1 MNVLATIGQWCTE
14 RSLESK
20 HGSTSRSI
28 SSSSYRLEST
38 PKRTGGVDFL
48 MKVLATMGQLCTER
62 SLESKNWS
70 KFWVFTKGDEASSSD
85 YVGRVKAVIFWQ
97 VKINCFLG
105 NLYFWPGLATTWS
118 TSNDRSKFKVK
129 LKFIVETWKYSQRNR
144 KSRLSSESISNYG
157 SIMYWKVAREQK
169 LVKILR
175 FYKGCWSQF

>member
-48 MKVLATMGQLCTER
+48 MNVLATIGQWCTERSLESKHGSTSRSISSSSYRLESTLKRIARVDFLMNVLATMGQLCTER

-97 VKINCFLG
+97 VKINCF
-105 NLYFWPGLATTWS
+105 
-118 TSNDRSKFKVK
+118 
-129 LKFIVETWKYSQRNR
+129 
-144 KSRLSSESISNYG
+144 
-157 SIMYWKVAREQK
+157 
-169 LVKILR
+169 
-175 FYKGCWSQF
+175 